1 MAKAP
6 QAAQAGETVLE
17 SKAVVVRDSGAQAV
31 MVEGQKFEIVR
42 RVNVPTLKQETGETV
57 TFKIIQP
64 LEDKVNYETKEMTVD
79 GVKKMVTEEKRITI
93 ARVIPIG
100 SEDEFEYVCNAMT
113 SDNLRSTYPNHDYV
127 GRFFAVQK
135 RGVVQGKRYK
145 EVEIV
150 EIKPAA

>member
-6 QAAQAGETVLE
+6 QTAEMETGILE
-17 SKAVVVRDSGAQAV
+17 SKAVVVREAGANAV

-79 GVKKMVTEEKRITI
+79 GVKKMVTEEKHITI

-100 SEDEFEYVCNAMT
+100 SNDEFEYVCNAMT

-127 GRFFAVQK
+127 GKYFAVQK
-135 RGVVQGKRYK
+135 RGVVAGKRYK
-145 EVEIV
+145 EVEVV
-150 EIKPAA
+150 EIRPAA